1 LSRAT
6 ARWPRG
12 AKEIALTLLPHLL
25 AQTQTSTTV
34 PASSGTMTTAPAGAP
49 TTQGTPAPF
58 WGSPFFVP
66 LILLGVFL
74 FLSSRSKKNQERK
87 VQDMLGNLKRGD
99 RVQTIG
105 DIIGT
110 VVEARDNEVL
120 VKVDETNNTK
130 IKFSRKAIHRVLE
143 DDAAAEKD
151 KEKK

>member
-1 LSRAT
+1 M
-6 ARWPRG
+6 
-12 AKEIALTLLPHLL
+12 TLLPHLL
-25 AQTQTSTTV
+25 AQTQTSTTAPV
-34 PASSGTMTTAPAGAP
+34 SGTMTTAPAGSTP
-49 TTQGTPAPF
+49 TTQATQPPF

-105 DIIGT
+105 GIIGT

-130 IKFSRKAIHRVLE
+130 IRFSRKAIHRVLE
-143 DDAAAEKD
+143 DDTAAAADKD